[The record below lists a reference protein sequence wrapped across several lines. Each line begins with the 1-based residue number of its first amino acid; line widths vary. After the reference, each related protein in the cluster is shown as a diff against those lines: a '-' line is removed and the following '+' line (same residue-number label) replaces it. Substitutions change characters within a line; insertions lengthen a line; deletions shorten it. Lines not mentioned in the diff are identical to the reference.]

1 MGEGESGTNLES
13 GVYTLP
19 WVKQIAR
26 GKPLYSTGSSAQC
39 SVATQRGGMG
49 WGGVGGK
56 FNMEGIYLWLTHTFV
71 NQKPTQ
77 YCKAAVLQLKNNFK
91 KMQKEHSNKT
101 PFKSNT

>member
-1 MGEGESGTNLES
+1 MGQTERTALT
-13 GVYTLP
+13 Y
-19 WVKQIAR
+19 VKQRAGR
-26 GKPLYSTGSSAQC
+26 KLPHSTGSSAQC

-77 YCKAAVLQLKNNFK
+77 YCEAAVLQLKNNFK